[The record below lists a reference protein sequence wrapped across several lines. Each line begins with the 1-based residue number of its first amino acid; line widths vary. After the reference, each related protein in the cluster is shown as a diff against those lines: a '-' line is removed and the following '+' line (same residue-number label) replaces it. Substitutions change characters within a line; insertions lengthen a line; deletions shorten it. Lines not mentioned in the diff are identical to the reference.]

1 VKLFPFL
8 KNICIFH
15 LYRSSILKNLCLF
28 SHGRSPII
36 IRLFWKILI
45 FFTWID
51 HPLQWD
57 HFEKSLYFSPGQV
70 AHYHETILKNL
81 RIFYLGRSPITMR
94 PFDNFFLYFLP
105 E

>member
-36 IRLFWKILI
+36 IRLF
-45 FFTWID
+45 
-51 HPLQWD
+51 
-57 HFEKSLYFSPGQV
+57 
-70 AHYHETILKNL
+70 
-81 RIFYLGRSPITMR
+81 
-94 PFDNFFLYFLP
+94 
-105 E
+105 